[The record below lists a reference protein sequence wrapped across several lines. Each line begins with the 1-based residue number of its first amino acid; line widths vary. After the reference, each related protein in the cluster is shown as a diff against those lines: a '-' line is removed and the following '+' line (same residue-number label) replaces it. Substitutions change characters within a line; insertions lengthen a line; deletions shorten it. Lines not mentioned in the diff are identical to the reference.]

1 VSPISVKDLRRD
13 LARVANTVAFGKERV
28 IVERHGKPLMAVV
41 PLEDLR
47 VLEELEDEALVELA
61 ERIDTDPNTKW
72 LSLEEAEAEL
82 DL

>member
-1 VSPISVKDLRRD
+1 MSALSIKELRRD

-28 IVERHGKPLMAVV
+28 VVERHGKPLMAMV
-41 PLEDLR
+41 PMDDLAALEALEDR
-47 VLEELEDEALVELA
+47 ALAELA
-61 ERIDTDPNTKW
+61 ERIEADPETKW